1 MITCHLRTCIWKRI
15 ALAAKVCLL
24 AALLS
29 SSILFALGGAAE
41 DLPAFK
47 ITGMVVSERD
57 GAPVANCHLTATRGK
72 GGVSPQRSRRQ
83 QRNPASDDSPSVDTD
98 VSGHFALN
106 VPSAGSWQI
115 YAYGR
120 GFRQQAFDR
129 HENFFSAVVLT
140 EAAPTYDMVFRM
152 EPDSAIS
159 GFVLDEAGEGVRNAR
174 ISLRAAE
181 PQGPDLADGLGSV
194 RAGTATDDRGHYEFS
209 GLAPGDYNVG
219 VQAEPWYAS
228 GAQAGR
234 FQRGNATSSDPLL
247 DVVYPQTWYPGVTDR
262 RSAEVISLHHGEDRE
277 ADFNLTPVPATHL
290 HISAPPTA
298 AAGAQRGQI
307 FPTVERIASDGV
319 PFVNTSLQIDPQG
332 QIDVGGL
339 SPGLYRVTLQGQGGP
354 QPPAFIRVPS
364 GAVRSLDLSAAIPVA
379 NLTLHLD
386 AAGDTD
392 RVQVVL
398 TDVDTG
404 STFVSYAAG
413 NVGRGPG
420 NLQRRPQVEAVP
432 APGGDRR
439 LEVPPASYRVTLI
452 GDDDAYLSG
461 LSIGNRAVQGRV
473 ASLTSG
479 SSKLDLKLTRGRA
492 SVRGVASLADKPAS
506 GAMVMLVPA
515 SFGEPGSITILR
527 RDQTNTDG
535 GFLIENVIPGDYIL
549 LAIDHGWTVNWRDP
563 ATLARFLTH
572 GVPLALQPS
581 ASPKQDLTI
590 QSP

>member
-1 MITCHLRTCIWKRI
+1 MSCGLRTGVWKRL
-15 ALAAKVCLL
+15 ALGAKVPLL
-24 AALLS
+24 VGSLS
-29 SSILFALGGAAE
+29 VSVLFAVGGAAE
-41 DLPAFK
+41 DLPAFR
-47 ITGMVVSERD
+47 ITGAVVSERN
-57 GAPVANCHLTATRGK
+57 GAPVPNCHLTATRG
-72 GGVSPQRSRRQ
+72 GNGAVPQRSRRQ
-83 QRNPASDDSPSVDTD
+83 QRNPASDDSLSADTD

-106 VPSAGSWQI
+106 VPSAGSWQV

-120 GFRQQAFDR
+120 GFRQQAYDR

-140 EAAPTYDMVFRM
+140 QAAPTYDMVFRV

-181 PQGPDLADGLGSV
+181 PQSPDLTDGPGSM
-194 RAGTATDDRGHYEFS
+194 RAGTATDDRGHYEFA

-219 VQAEPWYAS
+219 VQAEPWYAAGS
-228 GAQAGR
+228 QAGR
-234 FQRGNATSSDPLL
+234 FQRGNAMPADPLL
-247 DVVYPQTWYPGVTDR
+247 DVVYPQTWFPGVTDR

-277 ADFNLTPVPATHL
+277 ADFNLTPAPATHL
-290 HISAPPTA
+290 HISAPSNNTP
-298 AAGAQRGQI
+298 GAQRGQI

-319 PFVNTSLQIDPQG
+319 PFVNASVQIDPQG

-339 SPGLYRVTLQGQGGP
+339 SPGLYRVTLQGPGGP
-354 QPPAFIRVPS
+354 QAPAFIRVPS
-364 GAVRSLDLSAAIPVA
+364 GAAHSLDLSAAIPVA

-386 AAGDTD
+386 AAGDSD

-404 STFVSYAAG
+404 ATFVSYAPG
-413 NVGRGPG
+413 SVGRGPG
-420 NLQRRPQVEAVP
+420 NLQRRPQAEATA

-452 GDDDAYLSG
+452 GDGDVYLSG

-473 ASLTSG
+473 TSLTSG
-479 SSKLDLKLTRGRA
+479 STTLNLKLTRGRA
-492 SVRGVASLADKPAS
+492 SVRGIASLADKPAS

-515 SFGEPGSITILR
+515 SFGQPGSITMLR

-563 ATLARFLTH
+563 ATLARFLAH
-572 GVPLALQPS
+572 GIPLALQS
-581 ASPKQDLTI
+581 GASPKQDLTV